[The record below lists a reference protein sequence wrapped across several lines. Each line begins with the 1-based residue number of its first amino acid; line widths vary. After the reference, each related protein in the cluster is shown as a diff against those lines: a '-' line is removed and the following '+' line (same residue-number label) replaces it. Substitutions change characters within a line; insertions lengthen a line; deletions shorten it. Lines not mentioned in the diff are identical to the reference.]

1 MTTQPDAGAPAEQTA
16 YDCDV
21 CVVGL
26 GPTGLTMAHLLA
38 ARGLTVTVLE
48 REPEFYGMARAV
60 YTDDEC
66 LRILQHAGVADE
78 VHADMLVDLPVQW
91 VKADGSLLAQFR
103 EPRRPNGWPV
113 SNFFYQP
120 LFENVL
126 ERRLS
131 ERPEVAIR
139 RGRSVAGFVQ
149 DSDGVTVIHAASRG
163 AGYGRAELRLAADPP
178 EQLRAR
184 YLVACDGGRS
194 TVRTALGVE
203 MSGTRFPQR
212 WLVIDLQAKEG
223 VEPFAHLPYFDF
235 VCDPA
240 LPTVSCPQP
249 DRRHRFE
256 FMLTDADSTA
266 EFEEVETAHRLLS
279 RYVDVDQLTIT
290 RQLVYTFNAL
300 LAETWRHG
308 RVFLA
313 GDAAHMTPQFIG
325 QGMNAGLR
333 DAENLSWKL
342 ADVILRGAAD
352 TLLDTY
358 ESERKPHAQA
368 MIQLS
373 VLNKDV
379 VSTGRPAAIRA
390 RDWGIGAATRVPGL
404 RSYIGEAKFKP
415 KPRYRQGTYA
425 GLPRRW
431 RGLRGVEG
439 ALMPQ
444 IPLRSM
450 AGRPA
455 RLDDALSQQWAV
467 LGVGID
473 PRSVLSGAVWER
485 LDPVWVSM
493 FSMGGRPCGR
503 STVADPAPGLVELEA
518 TSDAMARW
526 LTTAGAVSGSII
538 VLRPDR
544 HVFSVTAPNG
554 HEAAESA
561 LAQVFPTQPLT
572 TRRCAPSCPAPV
584 PTLTSTKATP

>member
-1 MTTQPDAGAPAEQTA
+1 MTTRPPTAAEGGATA

-48 REPEFYGMARAV
+48 REPQFYGMARAV

-78 VHADMLVDLPVQW
+78 VHADMAVDLPVQW

-103 EPRRPNGWPV
+103 EPKRPHGWPV

-120 LFENVL
+120 FLENVL
-126 ERRLS
+126 ERRLG
-131 ERPEVAIR
+131 ERPEVTVR
-139 RGRSVAGFVQ
+139 RGRSVTRFDQ
-149 DSDGVTVIHAASRG
+149 DGIGVTVTHVASGG
-163 AGYGRAELRLAADPP
+163 AGYGKGELTLKDSTP
-178 EQLRAR
+178 EHVRAR

-194 TVRTALGVE
+194 TVRTALGID
-203 MSGTRFPQR
+203 MAGTRFPQR
-212 WLVIDLQAKEG
+212 WLVIDLQASDG
-223 VEPFAHLPYFDF
+223 AEPFAHLPYFDF
-235 VCDPA
+235 ICDPE

-256 FMLTDADSTA
+256 FMLTDSDSTE
-266 EFEEVETAHRLLS
+266 EFEARATAERLLS
-279 RYVDVDQLTIT
+279 RYVRVDDVTIT

-300 LAETWRHG
+300 VAQRWRVG
-308 RVFLA
+308 RVLLA

-333 DAENLSWKL
+333 DADNLSWKL
-342 ADVILRGAAD
+342 ADVVLRGAAD
-352 TLLDTY
+352 ALLDTY

-368 MIQLS
+368 MIRFS
-373 VLNKDV
+373 VLNKDI

-390 RDWGIGAATRVPGL
+390 RDWGIGAAIRLPVL
-404 RSYIGEAKFKP
+404 RTYLGEAKFKP
-415 KPRYRQGTYA
+415 RPRYHHGTYA

-439 ALMPQ
+439 TLMPQ
-444 IPLRSM
+444 VPLRTTD
-450 AGRPA
+450 GRPV
-455 RLDDALSQQWAV
+455 RLDDALGQAWAV

-473 PRSVLSGAVWER
+473 PRTVLSEPVWER
-485 LDPVWVSM
+485 LDPVWARV
-493 FSMGGRPCGR
+493 FAIGGRPSGR
-503 STVADPAPGLVELEA
+503 LTGAGATSPAGGLVELEG
-518 TSDAMARW
+518 TSDALTRW
-526 LTTAGAVSGSII
+526 LTRAGARTGSVI

-544 HVFSVTAPNG
+544 HVFSVTPPEG
-554 HEAAESA
+554 HGQAAAA
-561 LAQVFPTQPLT
+561 LHRLLPERAMS
-572 TRRCAPSCPAPV
+572 R
-584 PTLTSTKATP
+584 

>member
-1 MTTQPDAGAPAEQTA
+1 MTTKPTVTAAGAAAA

-26 GPTGLTMAHLLA
+26 GPTGMTMAHLLA

-78 VHADMLVDLPVQW
+78 THADMIVDLPVQW
-91 VKADGSLLAQFR
+91 VTADGSLLAQFR
-103 EPRRPNGWPV
+103 EPTRPNGWPV

-120 LFENVL
+120 FLEGVL
-126 ERRLS
+126 ERRLG
-131 ERPEVAIR
+131 ERPEVTIR
-139 RGRSVAGFVQ
+139 RGRSVTGLEQ
-149 DSDGVTVIHAASRG
+149 DDEGVTLTHAASRG
-163 AGYGRAELRLAADPP
+163 AAYGTADLHLDDSAQ
-178 EQLRAR
+178 EHVRAR

-194 TVRTALGVE
+194 TVRTALGID
-203 MSGTRFPQR
+203 MAGTRFPQR
-212 WLVIDLQAKEG
+212 WLVLDLRATEG
-223 VEPFAHLPYFDF
+223 SEPFAHLPYFDF
-235 VCDPA
+235 VCDPE

-256 FMLTDADSTA
+256 FMLRDCDSTE
-266 EFEEVETAHRLLS
+266 EFEARATAERLLS
-279 RYVDVDQLTIT
+279 RYVRVDEVTIT

-300 LAETWRHG
+300 VADRWRAG

-358 ESERKPHAQA
+358 ESERKPHAQD
-368 MIQLS
+368 MIRLS
-373 VLNKDV
+373 VLNKDI

-390 RDWGIGAATRVPGL
+390 RDWGLGVATRMPGV
-404 RSYIGEAKFKP
+404 RTYVGEAKFKP
-415 KPRYRQGTYA
+415 KPRFRPGSYA

-439 ALMPQ
+439 TLIPQ
-444 IPLRSM
+444 VPLRT
-450 AGRPA
+450 ADGRPV
-455 RLDDALSQQWAV
+455 RLDDALGQRWAV
-467 LGVGID
+467 LGVGVD
-473 PRSVLSGAVWER
+473 PRAVLTE
-485 LDPVWVSM
+485 PVWQRLAPVWARV
-493 FSMGGRPCGR
+493 FTMGGRPTGR
-503 STVADPAPGLVELEA
+503 RPEGTGSAVAAAAPPGLIDLEG
-518 TSDAMARW
+518 TSDALSRW
-526 LTTAGAVSGSII
+526 LTRAGARTGSVI

-544 HVFSVTAPNG
+544 HVFSVTPPDG
-554 HEAAESA
+554 HGQAVAA
-561 LAQVFPTQPLT
+561 LDRLLPG
-572 TRRCAPSCPAPV
+572 CAVSR
-584 PTLTSTKATP
+584 